1 MTGIM
6 GCLRYCCVEL
16 RSLVLLN
23 PCTPSSAAQA
33 WEKQFSAAGLGGI
46 FKPCKYL
53 KDRAASGKELS
64 AGVSASS
71 KL

>member
-1 MTGIM
+1 
-6 GCLRYCCVEL
+6 V
-16 RSLVLLN
+16 
-23 PCTPSSAAQA
+23 QA
-33 WEKQFSAAGLGGI
+33 WEKQFSAAGLGGF
-46 FKPCKYL
+46 FKPCNYL